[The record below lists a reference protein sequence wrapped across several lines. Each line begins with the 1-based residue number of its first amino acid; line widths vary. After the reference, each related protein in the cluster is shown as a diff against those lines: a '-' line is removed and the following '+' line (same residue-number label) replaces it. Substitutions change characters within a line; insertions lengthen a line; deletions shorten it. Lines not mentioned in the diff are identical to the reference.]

1 MGPFFLAGK
10 KILKVMLIVT
20 LLFRAL
26 AVVEVHGNMVMLKK
40 NCQYFKTSCFMGQVM
55 FL

>member
-1 MGPFFLAGK
+1 MGPFFFTGK
-10 KILKVMLIVT
+10 KILTVMLIVT

-40 NCQYFKTSCFMGQVM
+40 NCQFARQAVSWVK
-55 FL
+55 